1 MRHRLAITIAED
13 VYQALHER
21 IGRGHI
27 GGFIEDSVRP
37 HVLIEDE
44 ADEDLEADY
53 REMAAECAR
62 EEEAREWL
70 EGLPGDSSAAPQAT
84 SAER

>member
-1 MRHRLAITIAED
+1 MRRRLTITIAED

-27 GGFIEDSVRP
+27 GGFIEDVVRP

-53 REMAAECAR
+53 REMAADRAR
-62 EEEAREWL
+62 EEEALEWL
-70 EGLPGDSSAAPQAT
+70 EGLPGDSSAPPQAT
-84 SAER
+84 GAER